1 MFFVLQI
8 RMFTFEHAG
17 EIHHNFDNLEVKK
30 SLSLAS
36 APFIR
41 PVVAAE
47 SYDAA
52 ELVLSPMK
60 SVVKSRNSPNNKGT
74 VDLFGFPR

>member
-1 MFFVLQI
+1 M
-8 RMFTFEHAG
+8 
-17 EIHHNFDNLEVKK
+17 
-30 SLSLAS
+30 SLAS
-36 APFIR
+36 ALFIC
-41 PVVAAE
+41 PVIAAE

-60 SVVKSRNSPNNKGT
+60 SVVKSRNSLNKKRT

>member
-1 MFFVLQI
+1 MFFILQI
-8 RMFTFEHAG
+8 RMFTFDRAG
-17 EIHHNFDNLEVKK
+17 EIHHSFEYLEVKK

-36 APFIR
+36 ALFIC

-52 ELVLSPMK
+52 ACPFPDEVRCEEQELPEQQAHS
-60 SVVKSRNSPNNKGT
+60 
-74 VDLFGFPR
+74 

>member
-1 MFFVLQI
+1 MKSATALTIQ
-8 RMFTFEHAG
+8 R
-17 EIHHNFDNLEVKK
+17 LKK

-36 APFIR
+36 ALFIC
-41 PVVAAE
+41 PVIAAE

-60 SVVKSRNSPNNKGT
+60 SVVKSRNSLNKKRT